1 MDIYSIIA
9 EPNRRL
15 LLDTLLQG
23 EQPVGT
29 LVEILGMSQP
39 VVSKHL
45 RIMREAGVV
54 EVEPRGQQRLYKINP
69 APLQDLANWL
79 NPYQRFWQERFDAL
93 ENHLDNKHS
102 TT

>member
-9 EPNRRL
+9 EPNRRI

-29 LVEILGMSQP
+29 LVETLGMSQP

-69 APLQDLANWL
+69 APLRNLAEWL
-79 NPYQRFWQERFDAL
+79 SPYQRFWQERFDAL
-93 ENHLDNKHS
+93 ENHLDSKYPN
-102 TT
+102 T